1 MKGMGQIIAWSVR
14 DETLHTESIIKLF
27 NTFIQENYEIWDDDL
42 KKELYEACSVIVT
55 LEDEFINLAFA
66 CGDVE
71 GLSAQEVKE
80 YIRYIANR
88 RLIQLNLEP
97 IYSANKN

>member
-1 MKGMGQIIAWSVR
+1 
-14 DETLHTESIIKLF
+14 
-27 NTFIQENYEIWDDDL
+27 
-42 KKELYEACSVIVT
+42 ACSVIVT

-97 IYSANKN
+97 IYSANKNPLLWLDEILNGVEHTNFFENRVTEYTRAATEGTWEEAFEDH